1 MGYGGRRRGRWDRG
15 WYREGVAGLR
25 GVLYIGLG
33 GNGGGVAEMI
43 GQPTQFDF
51 AVHQVSEAHDKHSSS

>member
-1 MGYGGRRRGRWDRG
+1 MGSGAVQGGSG
-15 WYREGVAGLR
+15 GVE

-33 GNGGGVAEMI
+33 GYGGGVAEMI